1 MKTCKLSFLFVSV
14 FLLAACSKKS
24 AEESTVES
32 AANQP
37 STPVEEAP
45 AANIPA
51 VEIVPGLTMRITQ
64 EGSGAVAEP
73 GQDVKVHYTGW
84 LYDVSAEN
92 ARGQKFDSSVDRGQ
106 HFEFSLG
113 GGRVIKGWDQGVVGM
128 RVGETRELTIA
139 PEMAYGDRSVGELIP
154 SGSTLV
160 FEISLAGLSGGEIA
174 EIE

>member
-1 MKTCKLSFLFVSV
+1 MKTSKLSFLLVSV
-14 FLLAACSKKS
+14 FLLAACSKES
-24 AEESTVES
+24 AEENTGQS
-32 AANQP
+32 AAIQH
-37 STPVEEAP
+37 SAP
-45 AANIPA
+45 AAEAIAANTPV

-64 EGSGAVAEP
+64 EGTGAVAER

-84 LYDVSAEN
+84 LYDAAAEN
-92 ARGQKFDSSVDRGQ
+92 ARGQKFDSSLDRGQ

-160 FEISLAGLSGGEIA
+160 FEISLAGLSGGETA

>member
-1 MKTCKLSFLFVSV
+1 MKTSKLSFLLVSV
-14 FLLAACSKKS
+14 FLLAACSKES
-24 AEESTVES
+24 AQENTVES
-32 AANQP
+32 APIQNSAP
-37 STPVEEAP
+37 AAEAP
-45 AANIPA
+45 AANIPV

-64 EGSGAVAEP
+64 DGSGAAAEP

-84 LYDVSAEN
+84 LYDATAEN
-92 ARGQKFDSSVDRGQ
+92 ARGQKFDSSLDRGQ

-154 SGSTLV
+154 GGSTLV
-160 FEISLAGLSGGEIA
+160 FEISLAGLSGGETA

>member
-1 MKTCKLSFLFVSV
+1 MKTSKLNFLLVSV
-14 FLLAACSKKS
+14 FLLAACSKES
-24 AEESTVES
+24 AQENTVES

-64 EGSGAVAEP
+64 EGSGAVAAR
-73 GQDVKVHYTGW
+73 GQNAKVHYTGW
-84 LYDVSAEN
+84 LYDTSAEN
-92 ARGQKFDSSVDRGQ
+92 ARGPKFDSSLDRGQ
-106 HFEFSLG
+106 HFEFALG

-160 FEISLAGLSGGEIA
+160 FEISLAGLSGGETA

>member
-1 MKTCKLSFLFVSV
+1 MKISKLSFLLVSV
-14 FLLAACSKKS
+14 FLLAACSKES
-24 AEESTVES
+24 AQENTVES

-37 STPVEEAP
+37 SVPAEEAP
-45 AANIPA
+45 AANTQV

-64 EGSGAVAEP
+64 EGSGAVAER
-73 GQDVKVHYTGW
+73 GQDAKVHYTGW
-84 LYDVSAEN
+84 LHDASAES
-92 ARGQKFDSSVDRGQ
+92 ARGPKFDSSLDRGQ
-106 HFEFSLG
+106 HFDFPLG
-113 GGRVIKGWDQGVVGM
+113 GGRVIKGWDLGVVGM

-160 FEISLAGLSGGEIA
+160 FEISLAGLSGGETA

>member
-1 MKTCKLSFLFVSV
+1 MKTSKLIFLLVSV
-14 FLLAACSKKS
+14 FLLAACSKES
-24 AEESTVES
+24 AQENTVES
-32 AANQP
+32 AAIQHSAP
-37 STPVEEAP
+37 AAEAP
-45 AANIPA
+45 AANNPV

-64 EGSGAVAEP
+64 DGSGAVAES

-84 LYDVSAEN
+84 LYDASAEN
-92 ARGQKFDSSVDRGQ
+92 ARGQKFDSSLDRGQ

-160 FEISLAGLSGGEIA
+160 FEISLAGLSGGETA